1 MSVSYRG
8 PRWSSFVHVSQHSC
22 RFVAPTCA
30 EGAQGCSE
38 FGAFPVF
45 EERGMCAA
53 RRMRRAAIA
62 ACCVFARGAAAN
74 PYQQLLRHRLEALR
88 PGARAQIEFDVAHCG
103 YEKARLRSAG
113 TYVLGSELEIRGHSA
128 GDFGLPRFGI
138 KPIIGVRSPR
148 YNNLVVSIDTARVT
162 SIGNISRI
170 NADIGVDLYSNVRG
184 RELIRMRRAEH
195 EEKAA
200 QNGERIKS
208 PSVEL
213 ALIDELEVLFTRAQP
228 LVRRE
233 FHMGDARLVHLRTR
247 AAGFSEH
254 SEKARRVRLA
264 YDRTQ
269 REFEQEE
276 RLFAQVCD
284 PFAAVCAVGG
294 GDEAR
299 RDFLLQ
305 LAEAVPREV
314 PLSLVSLH
322 ATDAHSLAAAQ
333 EMALLERAA
342 QRSER
347 DLYAVRVGAVV
358 SMDTRKTFIL
368 FKGDGTESLE
378 GSGTVALH
386 MPSVNAQVEVKVPY
400 AERGKHSRD
409 KVGVYGKSQ
418 WNPLEIAYK
427 VFERREERAQEQE
440 QEQYCEDSLARETR
454 KMEGLEVQGKQ
465 LFAAQETALRT
476 REALRLDLAK
486 VERAAARGVVGGNRL
501 ARARCE
507 YAVAQLRAACA
518 KLHMLRFN
526 LGVVRA
532 FGLVP
537 QVAP

>member
-1 MSVSYRG
+1 
-8 PRWSSFVHVSQHSC
+8 
-22 RFVAPTCA
+22 
-30 EGAQGCSE
+30 
-38 FGAFPVF
+38 
-45 EERGMCAA
+45 
-53 RRMRRAAIA
+53 
-62 ACCVFARGAAAN
+62 
-74 PYQQLLRHRLEALR
+74 
-88 PGARAQIEFDVAHCG
+88 
-103 YEKARLRSAG
+103 
-113 TYVLGSELEIRGHSA
+113 
-128 GDFGLPRFGI
+128 
-138 KPIIGVRSPR
+138 
-148 YNNLVVSIDTARVT
+148 
-162 SIGNISRI
+162 
-170 NADIGVDLYSNVRG
+170 
-184 RELIRMRRAEH
+184 
-195 EEKAA
+195 
-200 QNGERIKS
+200 
-208 PSVEL
+208 
-213 ALIDELEVLFTRAQP
+213 
-228 LVRRE
+228 
-233 FHMGDARLVHLRTR
+233 MGDARLVHLRTR